1 MGLFT
6 PIQSLLGLANTWA
19 SNQTFS
25 GTANTAPNQT
35 AASASSLI
43 TRSLSDT
50 RFLEYATRLHTYPF
64 SLSNFALKTNSGS
77 FSLDYSSTP
86 SAYGSTSSTA
96 GSYSLVIPVY
106 TQPPLNRG
114 TGSYI
119 DTRYS
124 FSVSALV
131 SYNWQSSANTQ
142 LRLMIGTGATN
153 NGGGWSGSPPYTPNA
168 VGVGVYCVAGNATA
182 YYHNGTTLSTNVTAL
197 PSGSGWGDGSV
208 GTIKIDCSGGTT
220 PSITIYMRAID
231 PFSSI
236 RPWIVIG
243 TFSTTSF
250 STGTAA
256 LAVGTINN
264 GTTGETQG
272 WMCQPINWVDTSGLS
287 SL

>member
-77 FSLDYSSTP
+77 YTLDYSSTP
-86 SAYGSTSSTA
+86 SAYGNTSSTA

-106 TQPPLNRG
+106 TQPQLNKNLG
-114 TGSYI
+114 AYI

-124 FSVSALV
+124 FSVSALIGFA
-131 SYNWQSSANTQ
+131 WQGSANTQ
-142 LRLMIGTGATN
+142 LRFMIGTGATN
-153 NGGGWSGSPPYTPNA
+153 NGGGWSGNPPYTPNA
-168 VGVGVYCVAGNATA
+168 RGFGVYCVAGNATA
-182 YYHNGTTLSTNVTAL
+182 YYHDGTTLSTNTTAL
-197 PSGSGWGDGSV
+197 PSGSGWTDNAV
-208 GTIKIDCSGGTT
+208 ATIKIDCSGGTT
-220 PSITIYMRAID
+220 PSITISMRLLD
-231 PFSSI
+231 FSTA

-243 TFSTTSF
+243 TFATTSF
-250 STGTAA
+250 TSGTAA

-264 GTTGETQG
+264 GITGEVQS
-272 WMCQPINWVDTSGLS
+272 WMCQPINWVDTNGLS